1 MQEVFA
7 KGQVLKKY
15 PFIVRYLAY
24 DFKDNYPLKVVV
36 SVPKRRIKKATAR
49 NRVRRQIKEAYRLN
63 KSNLID
69 ELRKADKGLA
79 LFFIYTGKENPEY
92 SIIQEKIKLLL
103 KDLEELSLNDNPTV
117 NADNKRNTNEK
128 S

>member
-1 MQEVFA
+1 MQEIFA

-24 DFKDNYPLKVVV
+24 DFKDNHPLKVVV

-103 KDLEELSLNDNPTV
+103 KDLEYIC
-117 NADNKRNTNEK
+117 K
-128 S
+128 SITIFLETKETT